1 MSKVL
6 NVLKNENMMG
16 AITRFEDTISQCKN
30 RMGGYGH
37 RYLLKQDKAS
47 GASSGH
53 ILLSEELN
61 KQTKKALVSELRSLC
76 FLS

>member
-1 MSKVL
+1 MKICWVL
-6 NVLKNENMMG
+6 LLVLKIQFLSAKIEW
-16 AITRFEDTISQCKN
+16 
-30 RMGGYGH
+30 GGYGH

-47 GASSGH
+47 GALSGH

-61 KQTKKALVSELRSLC
+61 KQTKKARVSELRSLC